1 MLKFQRIFGIRV
13 PIFNEEKMGTGAV
26 TIRFVLEGRI
36 VSKKNNETAIPDT
49 KMAKDHL
56 HRMNTANGGI
66 TLKDA
71 LDALKMIGIR
81 FVGNPEYRACVKKYL
96 PIIQEQMAHWA
107 PQLSKH
113 GVSFPIQKG
122 VLNVKLAFKDRRK
135 TDTINKMQTIY
146 DLFVTA
152 GAVQDDDYSVL
163 NPVKGYSRAF
173 PQRMMENVASISLT
187 FESEKIKIEKS
198 GKEKKK

>member
-36 VSKKNNETAIPDT
+36 VSKKNNETAIPD
-49 KMAKDHL
+49 KKVAKEHL
-56 HRMNTANGGI
+56 HRSAVNGWVK
-66 TLKDA
+66 LSDA
-71 LDALKMIGIR
+71 LGALDMVGVR

-107 PQLSKH
+107 PKLSRH

-187 FESEKIKIEKS
+187 FESGKIKNEKS
-198 GKEKKK
+198 AK

>member
-1 MLKFQRIFGIRV
+1 MLKFQRIFGVRV

-36 VSKKNNETAIPDT
+36 VSKKNNETAIPD
-49 KMAKDHL
+49 KKKAKEHL
-56 HRMNTANGGI
+56 HRSAVNGWVR
-66 TLKDA
+66 LSDA
-71 LDALKMIGIR
+71 LGSLDMVGVR

-198 GKEKKK
+198 GKGKKK